1 MFAHK
6 RKIEYM
12 SLKQEIHQK
21 KFRSQRLKGIVNLV
35 FTYNWL
41 KSHLQAHLKKF
52 DITMQQFNVLRI
64 LNGQFPNPATIA
76 LIKERML
83 DRMSDASRIVNRLER
98 KGLVKREPSTVD
110 RRIINVFITEKG
122 RARILE
128 TDKYSNEIDKLFAA
142 LSQEELKQL
151 NYLLDKIRDIKL

>member
-1 MFAHK
+1 MD
-6 RKIEYM
+6 
-12 SLKQEIHQK
+12 LKQEIHQK

-52 DITMQQFNVLRI
+52 GITMQQFNVLRI

-83 DRMSDASRIVNRLER
+83 DKMSDASRIVNRLER
-98 KGLVKREPSTVD
+98 KELVRREPSTTD
-110 RRIINVFITEKG
+110 RRIIDVFITEKG
-122 RARILE
+122 RKLIKA
-128 TDKYSNEIDKLFAA
+128 TDKHSNEMDRLFSA
-142 LSQEELKQL
+142 LSPEEIQQL
-151 NYLLDKIRDIKL
+151 NFLLDKVRDVEL